1 MTKQTNGTASKR
13 TPSPAGSLAGQNTE
27 YGQIKIHE
35 GAIATIVRKAACSVD
50 GVTRITGSSF
60 VDNLAE
66 IVGSKKMQD
75 RSIAI
80 EMGDNSV
87 QVEIKVILAYG
98 THIPEV
104 GREIQLAVIREISA
118 ITGMQVSKVNVI
130 IIDLEDEQEQSGEE

>member
-1 MTKQTNGTASKR
+1 MNQDEKKTSRNMLPAENVMSGDAVCAGTVKVHESVIAS
-13 TPSPAGSLAGQNTE
+13 
-27 YGQIKIHE
+27 
-35 GAIATIVRKAACSVD
+35 IVRKATCAVP
-50 GVTRITGSSF
+50 GVVRLAGSSL

-66 IVGSKKMQD
+66 IVGSKKMYD

-87 QVEIKVILAYG
+87 QVEVKVILAYG

-118 ITGMQVSKVNVI
+118 ITGMQVAKINVI